1 MRAPVHEADRLHRY
15 LPAPGLAGASTT
27 LCEIESADSSER
39 SMIRLL
45 LFSILIELSFLV
57 LCVVLL

>member
-1 MRAPVHEADRLHRY
+1 MRAPVHEADRLNRY
-15 LPAPGLAGASTT
+15 LPAPGLAGASIT
-27 LCEIESADSSER
+27 LCETESIDSSER

-45 LFSILIELSFLV
+45 LFSVLVELAFLV